1 MVDRLTM
8 KTKRNLRNLLFSQK
22 VTKKSWITI
31 SDLTLVI
38 EDKSIEVPAAIQSKI
53 MSSKEIILVIQLKA
67 KDETLSTP
75 VK

>member
-1 MVDRLTM
+1 MVDRLSM

-67 KDETLSTP
+67 KDETLSTL

>member
-1 MVDRLTM
+1 MVDRLSM
-8 KTKRNLRNLLFSQK
+8 LTKRNSRNLLFSQK

-38 EDKSIEVPAAIQSKI
+38 EDKSIEVLAAIQSKI

-67 KDETLSTP
+67 KDETLSTQ

>member
-1 MVDRLTM
+1 MVDQLSMLT
-8 KTKRNLRNLLFSQK
+8 KQSSRNLLYSQK

-31 SDLTLVI
+31 SDLTLVT
-38 EDKSIEVPAAIQSKI
+38 EDRLIEVPAAIQSKI

-67 KDETLSTP
+67 KDETLSTL

>member
-1 MVDRLTM
+1 MVDRLSM

-38 EDKSIEVPAAIQSKI
+38 EDKSLEVPAAIQSKI

-67 KDETLSTP
+67 KDETLSTL

>member
-1 MVDRLTM
+1 MVDRLSM